1 MRCFSVIK
9 IKRILIAALAVLLM
23 SGMCFGAAQNDVS
36 GIPEDIVLAVNAA
49 SRNPGYKISPETL
62 EKTPRWQKQFAMLCI
77 TDVHHQAE
85 RIETCIKYLNGLEAV
100 DCGCCLGDINGRFSQ
115 KISWYVDA
123 LRNSTKPFYTVKGNH
138 EIGTGGS
145 RQKGATTEAIFN
157 KYIKP
162 VSNQIGIPNLK
173 KSYYRVD
180 WEQYGVT
187 LIALDGYLPPQ
198 KTDKKG
204 EFIYTGVLPYFGQEQ
219 ISWLINELG
228 KIPSGNSLVIMLH
241 DVDFRTASIKNT
253 FTQGKIGAGYSTDKN
268 PYGQDGVVLDII
280 EAWRLG
286 SRFEKTYVPK
296 ESTGLAETIRVKCD
310 YTSRGKGDFVCWIA
324 GHRHRDLVSRSK
336 KYPAQLV
343 LRFACAVHGALS
355 RYSDLVRTPNTRAV
369 DVMTVLVVDKVSRS
383 IKLVRIGA
391 DITYDLKERKM
402 ASIKWDYSPEK

>member
-23 SGMCFGAAQNDVS
+23 SGMCFGAAQNDIS
-36 GIPEDIVLAVNAA
+36 GIPEDILLAVNAA
-49 SRNPGYKISPETL
+49 SRNAGYKISPETL
-62 EKTPRWQKQFAMLCI
+62 AKTPRWQKQFAMLCI
-77 TDVHHQAE
+77 TDIHTQAA
-85 RIETCIKYLNGLEAV
+85 RMQSCVNYLNGLKAV
-100 DCGCCLGDINGRFSQ
+100 DCGCCLGDINNNFMQ
-115 KISWYVDA
+115 DVSWYADA
-123 LRNSTKPFYTVKGNH
+123 LKSSTKPFYTVKGNH
-138 EIGTGGS
+138 ELGKGSS

-162 VSNQIGIPNLK
+162 VSNKIGIPNLK
-173 KSYYRVD
+173 KAYYRVD

-204 EFIYTGVLPYFGQEQ
+204 EFIYTKVLPYFGQEQ

-241 DVDFRTASIKNT
+241 EVDFMTVAVKNT
-253 FTQGKIGAGYSTDKN
+253 FTQGKTGVEHGAKTN
-268 PYGQDGVVLDII
+268 PYGQDGVVQDII

-286 SRFEKTYVPK
+286 SRFEKKYVPK
-296 ESTGLAETIRVKCD
+296 EDTGLAETIRVKCD

-324 GHRHRDLVSRSK
+324 GHRHRDLVARSK

-343 LRFACAVHGALS
+343 LRFACAVHGSQS
-355 RYSDLVRTPNTRAV
+355 RGSDLVRTPNTRAV
-369 DVMTVLVVDKVSRS
+369 DVMTVLVVDKVSRA

-391 DITYDLKERKM
+391 DITIDMQERKM
-402 ASIKWDYSPEK
+402 TSIKWDYSPKK